1 MDAPKDLPLDRDAVV
16 LSMGNSGT
24 TATSAAPSSPIDMLI
39 QRFQALT
46 TNQRLLMGAGVLGL
60 VLALVL
66 AISSVK
72 SNQDYR
78 VLFTNVNDGDG
89 AAIVASLQQIQ
100 PDH

>member
-24 TATSAAPSSPIDMLI
+24 TAASAPSSNLFDTLS

-60 VLALVL
+60 VLALVWPSHQPK
-66 AISSVK
+66 AIQTIACCS
-72 SNQDYR
+72 
-78 VLFTNVNDGDG
+78 
-89 AAIVASLQQIQ
+89 
-100 PDH
+100 PM